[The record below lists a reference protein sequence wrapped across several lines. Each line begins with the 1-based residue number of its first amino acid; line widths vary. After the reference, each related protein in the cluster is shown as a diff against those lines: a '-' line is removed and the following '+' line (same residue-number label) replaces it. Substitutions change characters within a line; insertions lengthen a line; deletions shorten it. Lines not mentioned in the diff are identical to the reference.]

1 MKMAEDTLNSSQ
13 KSVYAVG
20 PIIHND
26 QAMEKLTSKG
36 LLIEEDLERIKKKS
50 SAIIRSHGLPKHFY
64 DRMVD
69 KEICIVDATCP
80 FVKKIQNI
88 VFEASNKGYEVIIIG
103 DKSHPEVIG
112 LSGWIQKEHTVLN
125 TVEEALEFTGLFNKK
140 YIVVV
145 QTTFKLEIYT
155 VIEKILGDK
164 IKDVE
169 FHNTICYATKQRQES
184 AESLAQKVDAMIV
197 IGGKKSSNTLKL
209 AEICRKHCKTILV
222 ETIKD
227 LDASEIRTLE
237 YIGIVAG
244 ASTPDFII
252 EEVHD
257 YIVNK
262 IKV

>member
-1 MKMAEDTLNSSQ
+1 MAEETLGGSTDA
-13 KSVYAVG
+13 VYAIG

-26 QAMEKLTSKG
+26 QAMEKLTVQG
-36 LLIEEDLERIKKKS
+36 LIIEEDFSKMKKKS
-50 SAIIRSHGLPKHFY
+50 SAIIRSHGLAKPFY
-64 DRMVD
+64 DKMVD
-69 KEICIVDATCP
+69 NEINIVDATCP

-103 DKSHPEVIG
+103 DRFHPEVIG
-112 LSGWIQKEHTVLN
+112 LSGWTQKEHTILN
-125 TVEEALEFTGLFNKK
+125 TVEDALEFNGLFSKK

-145 QTTFKLEIYT
+145 QTTFKQETYA
-155 VIEKILGDK
+155 VIEKILLEK
-164 IKDVE
+164 IPDIE
-169 FHNTICYATKQRQES
+169 FHNTICYATKQRQDS
-184 AESLAQKVDAMIV
+184 AESLSKKVDIMIV

-209 AEICRKHCKTILV
+209 AEICRKNCKTILI
-222 ETIKD
+222 ETIND
-227 LDASEIRTLE
+227 LDINEIKDLE

-252 EEVHD
+252 EEVYD